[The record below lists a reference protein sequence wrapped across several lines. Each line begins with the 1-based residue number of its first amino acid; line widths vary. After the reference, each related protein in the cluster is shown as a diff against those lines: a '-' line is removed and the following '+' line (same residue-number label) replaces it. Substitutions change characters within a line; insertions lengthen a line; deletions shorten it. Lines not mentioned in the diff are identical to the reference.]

1 MQEEEGEKERR
12 MRGMSKP
19 MKVWIY
25 AFQFE
30 EDPAYQGSVLSL
42 PAHQEAVKDAFQ
54 RARLKEGEPY
64 LLDRGG
70 YWPRVIESVLE
81 RYNHTLEELNLLAY
95 KL

>member
-1 MQEEEGEKERR
+1 

-25 AFQFE
+25 ACQFE

-64 LLDRGG
+64 FWTAEGTGRDLSNRFWSAAIIHWG
-70 YWPRVIESVLE
+70 
-81 RYNHTLEELNLLAY
+81 N
-95 KL
+95 

>member
-42 PAHQEAVKDAFQ
+42 PAT
-54 RARLKEGEPY
+54 RMR
-64 LLDRGG
+64 
-70 YWPRVIESVLE
+70 
-81 RYNHTLEELNLLAY
+81 
-95 KL
+95 

>member
-1 MQEEEGEKERR
+1 MFKTYLRR
-12 MRGMSKP
+12 TASPG
-19 MKVWIY
+19 IGI
-25 AFQFE
+25 A
-30 EDPAYQGSVLSL
+30 LSL

-70 YWPRVIESVLE
+70 YWPGFIESVLE

-95 KL
+95 KPSKRQK